1 MPARVSESIVLRTY
15 PLREADLIVS
25 FLTRDQGKLRGV
37 ARRARR
43 PTSGFGAGLERLS
56 MVRMSYF
63 QRENRELVSLDS
75 CELVRSQFGLS
86 SDYAAGVVLDYLS
99 EVTDQLLPPAE
110 ASERHFRL
118 LVAVLED
125 LGAELEA
132 GRGGAVWKAALYFSL
147 WAVRLG
153 GFLPELRVSRDS
165 SEIAEEMLK
174 TPIGQLTQRDWNQQ
188 TGADLRRFLVRQ
200 IEEHVERKLVTVPLL
215 EAL

>member
-1 MPARVSESIVLRTY
+1 MSESIVLRTY

-43 PTSGFGAGLERLS
+43 PKSGFGAGLERLS
-56 MVRMSYF
+56 MVRMSYS
-63 QRENRELVSLDS
+63 QRENRELVSLES

-99 EVTDQLLPPAE
+99 EATEQLLPPAE

-118 LVAVLED
+118 LVAVLEHLD
-125 LGAELEA
+125 AELEA

-165 SEIAEEMLK
+165 GEIAEEMLK

-200 IEEHVERKLVTVPLL
+200 IEEHIERKLVTVPLL